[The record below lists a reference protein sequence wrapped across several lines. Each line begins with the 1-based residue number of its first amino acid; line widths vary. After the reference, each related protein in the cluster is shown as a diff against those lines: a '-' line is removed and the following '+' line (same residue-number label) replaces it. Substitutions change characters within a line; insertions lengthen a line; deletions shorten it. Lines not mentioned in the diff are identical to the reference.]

1 MGNTAEN
8 LVESGIVKI
17 PEIRKLLGDLEALC
31 HKAIDANDDFKVGV
45 KLVAKAAGIDPTVLG
60 AYVKARVADKLD
72 AQRAKA
78 EQLSL
83 LFDEIG

>member
-1 MGNTAEN
+1 
-8 LVESGIVKI
+8 LVESGIIKI
-17 PEIRKLLGDLEALC
+17 PQIRKSLDDLEALC
-31 HKAIDANDDFKVGV
+31 HKAIDANDEFRIYV
-45 KLVAKAAGIDPTVLG
+45 KAVAKAAGIDHTVLG